1 MMSRQF
7 LRAVLVALLPPLFLC
22 CDDNSLDKALDN
34 VLAVGES
41 QLMTLAPKCVEA
53 GKLPK
58 TFENGELKLCDW
70 KDWVCGFFPG
80 TLWEY
85 FELTGKEEFK
95 ADAQKLTALLSEVP
109 SLKSTHDL
117 GFMVMCSYGHQY
129 KNLKDEVSRK
139 AILDAA
145 ESLCSRFDPNI
156 GLIRSWDW
164 GKWNYAVIV
173 DNMMNLELLFEASE
187 LTGDGKY
194 WEIALKH
201 ADKTIK
207 EHFRP
212 DGSSYHVV
220 SYNDDGTVESKGTH
234 QGLSDESV
242 WARGQA
248 WGLYGYT
255 MCYRYTMDPDYLD
268 MALKI
273 ADFIINDPRIP
284 EHHVPFWDYLDHGNP
299 DAPRDASAAAITA
312 SALLELCSYSLKAD
326 GQKYYEYA
334 CSILRSLASDDYLA
348 APGENGGF
356 LLKHCTG
363 NLPGGAEVDVPL
375 SYADYYFLEAIQRY
389 RKGEPDYKDNYMI
402 EAPHPRLFIGEEEF
416 SRMSTAIAKGDNAAL
431 VAMHNGLEA
440 KADACVADTSL
451 PRYIKDASGRR
462 ILHVSRRVLDDV
474 FACAYMYR
482 FSKDRKYL
490 DRSVAIM
497 DQVCSFPDW
506 NPSHYLDTG
515 EMALAVG
522 VGYDWL
528 YDDIPEAARERIREA
543 LDRLALSTAEDPA
556 YIYSYQIRHNN
567 WNQVCNGGII
577 CAALAIWDSCPDRAA
592 ALVRRS
598 VASELRHVSSFYAP
612 DGIYPEGFGYWG
624 YGTEFQVVSNMALQ
638 HAYGTDFGLGDVPGF
653 ARSVRY
659 IQMSIGNSGLSYNF
673 SDGHASKARLP
684 VILWYFADRH
694 NDRTILQRGDSFD
707 AKDAS
712 ERLFPLYVI
721 SAFRAGKLTP
731 SKEEPYIFHGQG
743 TEPMVL
749 ARTGSGPEDLYLAVK
764 GGKAAE
770 NHAHMDAGS
779 FVFDA
784 YGKRWSGDPGIPA
797 YAVSEVA
804 MAKVGKNLWDKNQG
818 SWRWKVMSYN
828 NIAHSTLTINGKDHL
843 VDSTAVMIEVFDS
856 PEKLGGRFNLTP
868 VFGDE
873 VDRAERTAA
882 IIGKDHL
889 EIRDRILAASSKDAE
904 VRWTLATYAVPEITD
919 EGILLR
925 QGDDAMLLRA
935 TGADLSWRIWSSDP
949 KDYDSPV
956 AFFQD
961 KLDCALCGFEF
972 VVPAGTEVT
981 VTATLRNASPALE

>member
-1 MMSRQF
+1 MNRPF
-7 LRAVLVALLPPLFLC
+7 RAAALAILLPLLFSC
-22 CDDNSLDKALDN
+22 NDKSLDKALDK
-34 VLAVGES
+34 VLAVEETQIGI
-41 QLMTLAPKCVEA
+41 LAPTCIEE
-53 GKLPK
+53 GMLPK
-58 TFENGELKLCDW
+58 TFEDGELRLCTW
-70 KDWVCGFFPG
+70 KDWVSGFFPG

-85 FELTGKEEFK
+85 YELTGREEYK
-95 ADAQKLTALLSEVP
+95 TDALRLTALLSEVP

-129 KNLKDEVSRK
+129 RDMKDDVSKK

-145 ESLCSRFDPNI
+145 ESLCSRFNPEI

-164 GKWNYAVIV
+164 GKWNYPVIV

-187 LTGDGKY
+187 ITGDGKY
-194 WEIALKH
+194 WDIALKH

-220 SYNDDGTVESKGTH
+220 SYNNDGSVESKGTH
-234 QGLSDESV
+234 QGLSDDSA

-248 WGLYGYT
+248 WGLYGFT
-255 MCYRYTMDPDYLD
+255 MCYRYTMDADYLA

-284 EHHVPFWDYLDHGNP
+284 EDHVPYWDYSDYGNP

-312 SALLELCSYSLKAD
+312 SALLELCSYCLKAD

-334 CSILRSLASDDYLA
+334 CSILRSLSSDAYLA

-363 NLPGGAEVDVPL
+363 NLPGGSEVDVPL
-375 SYADYYFLEAIQRY
+375 SYADYYFLEAIQRD
-389 RKGEPDYKDNYMI
+389 RKGEPDYMDNYLVDS
-402 EAPHPRLFIGEEEF
+402 PHPRLFIGEEEF
-416 SRMSTAIAKGDNAAL
+416 SKMAAAIRKGDNAAL
-431 VAMHNGLEA
+431 VSMHEGLAA

-462 ILHVSRRVLDDV
+462 ILHVSRRVLDDL

-482 FSKDRKYL
+482 FSKDPKYL
-490 DRSVAIM
+490 DRSVEIM
-497 DQVCSFPDW
+497 EQVCTFPDW
-506 NPSHYLDTG
+506 NPSHYLDVG
-515 EMALAVG
+515 EMAVAVG

-528 YDDIPEAARERIREA
+528 YDDLPEAVRGKVRET
-543 LDRLALSTAEDPA
+543 LDKFVLTTAEDPA

-577 CAALAIWDSCPDRAA
+577 CAALAVCDSCPERAA

-598 VASELRHVSSFYAP
+598 VASELRHVSTFYAP
-612 DGIYPEGFGYWG
+612 DGIYPEGFGDWG
-624 YGTEFQVVSNMALQ
+624 YGTEFQVVSNMALE

-673 SDGHASKARLP
+673 SDSHASRARIP
-684 VILWYFADRH
+684 VILWYFAARH
-694 NDRTILQRGDSFD
+694 DDPTILGRGDSFD
-707 AKDAS
+707 SRDAA

-721 SAFRAGKLTP
+721 SAFRAGRMTP
-731 SKEEPYIFHGQG
+731 PEEEPYIFYGRG

-749 ARTGSGPEDLYLAVK
+749 VRSGSGPDDLYLAVK
-764 GGKAAE
+764 GGMAAE

-784 YGKRWSGDPGIPA
+784 CGKRWSADPAFPA

-804 MAKVGKNLWDKNQG
+804 MAKVGKNLWNKHQD
-818 SWRWKVMSYN
+818 SWRWKIMPYN
-828 NIAHSTLTINGKDHL
+828 NIAHSTLTINGNDL
-843 VDSTAVMIEVFDS
+843 VDSTATMVEVFDS
-856 PEKLGGRFNLTP
+856 PDRLGGRFNLTP
-868 VFGDE
+868 VFGGE
-873 VDRAERTAA
+873 VESAERTAV
-882 IIGKDHL
+882 ILGKDHL
-889 EIRDRILAASSKDAE
+889 EVTDLIAASPSKDAV
-904 VRWTLATYAVPEITD
+904 VRWTLATYAVPEIVED
-919 EGILLR
+919 GIMLR
-925 QGDDAMLLRA
+925 QGDAAMLLEA
-935 TGADLSWRIWSSDP
+935 SGTEVDWKIWSSDP

-961 KLDCALCGFEF
+961 KLDCAFCGFEF
-972 VVPAGTEVT
+972 TVPAGTEVT
-981 VTATLRNASPALE
+981 VTSTLRNASPALQ